1 LDVRQLDLMSAE
13 AGRQVEYLGK
23 RSLPEPGVG
32 DPIPDPLPGRPRS
45 GPGLSVNALVTLIRR
60 QPSVTAWALTVTM
73 GAVTLAAL
81 VSLPR
86 DAPPLVAS
94 TAGWWMLAA
103 AFSVTEARPIH
114 IMTNRGAHTLNPI
127 EIPLVISLALIGGP
141 ATIFARLVGWLLYA
155 VIIRKTTF
163 LKAGFNLAAAGVGA
177 AVAAAAASLI
187 EGPVS
192 NPINWVWLL
201 GGSLAGGVV
210 TSLAVAVVLT
220 AFDDERTSIEFRT
233 EVGIATGQVAAGS
246 MVGLAIVLPLA
257 INLWTLAFSGV
268 LILAFYAALAVYGRL
283 RQRHVELEGIYAFTT
298 SLDRTSTMEELVDE
312 ISTGV
317 SRALKVRN
325 VELTVDGDGGAIT
338 GSCIDGVA
346 QRTTGGSSSTRSSI
360 RTLEGAHLTT
370 PLRSAPDAVIGS
382 LTVSGREQEISFTD
396 SDRRLL
402 EAMASQAG
410 SALSRTVVEYRLRG
424 QVEHN
429 QQLIRSKD
437 QLIAAVSHELRTP
450 LTGILGFA
458 EILKE
463 GAGDMDA
470 DSHQELAGSIA
481 AEALDLSFIVEDL
494 LTAARFEL
502 GQLTIKSAVVD
513 IHPLVAAT
521 AKPFNGLVKVIPE
534 GGQPVIAVATDPPRA
549 RQIVRNLIS
558 NAIKYGG
565 PEVIV
570 RIGDLGEVVA
580 VDVCDNGLGV
590 NPADSERIF
599 LPYQTAHPQTTQP
612 GAVGLG
618 LPISRELARTMGG
631 DVTYQREQ
639 GWTVFRLA
647 LPKVSVMPR
656 VEQAAPSREA
666 WAS

>member
-1 LDVRQLDLMSAE
+1 MS
-13 AGRQVEYLGK
+13 GRTRRQVEHLGQ
-23 RSLPEPGVG
+23 RSLPEASVA
-32 DPIPDPLPGRPRS
+32 DPIPDLVPGRRRS
-45 GPGLSVNALVTLIRR
+45 HSRPSLDPLVTLIRR
-60 QPSVTAWALTVTM
+60 RPNVTAWVLTSTMAAITLVAL
-73 GAVTLAAL
+73 A
-81 VSLPR
+81 SLPH

-94 TAGWWMLAA
+94 NAGWWMLAA
-103 AFSVTEARPIH
+103 AFAVTEARPIH
-114 IMTNRGAHTLNPI
+114 LMTNRGAHTLNPI

-141 ATIFARLVGWLLYA
+141 ATIFARLMGWLLYA
-155 VIIRKTTF
+155 VIVRKTTF
-163 LKAGFNLAAAGVGA
+163 LKAAFNLAAAGVGA

-187 EGPVS
+187 EGNVS
-192 NPINWVWLL
+192 NPMNWVWLL
-201 GGSLAGGVV
+201 GGSVAGGVV
-210 TSLAVAVVLT
+210 TSLAVAIVLT
-220 AFDDERTSIEFRT
+220 AFDDERTFAEFRT

-257 INLWTLAFSGV
+257 VNLWTLAFSGL
-268 LILAFYAALAVYGRL
+268 LILAFYAALAIYGRL

-312 ISTGV
+312 ITTGV
-317 SRALKVRN
+317 SRALKVRH

-338 GSCIDGVA
+338 GLCIDGVV
-346 QRTTGGSSSTRSSI
+346 QRRAGDSSSTRSSL
-360 RTLEGAHLTT
+360 RTLEGAHLTS
-370 PLRSAPDAVIGS
+370 PLRSAPDTAIGS
-382 LTVSGREQEISFTD
+382 VTVSGREEEVSFTE

-410 SALSRTVVEYRLRG
+410 SALSRAVVEYRLRG

-463 GAGDMDA
+463 GVGDMDI

-502 GQLTIKSAVVD
+502 GQLTIKSSIVD

-521 AKPFNGLVKVIPE
+521 ANAFKGLVKVIPE
-534 GGQPVIAVATDPPRA
+534 SAQPITEVATDPPRA

-565 PEVIV
+565 PEVVV

-590 NPADSERIF
+590 NPADSDRIF

-618 LPISRELARTMGG
+618 LPISRELARSMGG
-631 DVTYQREQ
+631 DVTYQRER
-639 GWTVFRLA
+639 GWTVFRLT
-647 LPKVSVMPR
+647 LPR
-656 VEQAAPSREA
+656 VSAVLGARPAAPDREA

>member
-1 LDVRQLDLMSAE
+1 MSAE
-13 AGRQVEYLGK
+13 TRRQVEYLGE
-23 RSLPEPGVG
+23 RSLPEGG
-32 DPIPDPLPGRPRS
+32 IAGPILELLPDPPRS
-45 GPGLSVNALVTLIRR
+45 GSSLSAKALVTLIRR
-60 QPSVTAWALTVTM
+60 RPSVTAWVLTLTMAVVTM
-73 GAVTLAAL
+73 VALA
-81 VSLPR
+81 SLPH

-94 TAGWWMLAA
+94 NAGWWMLAA
-103 AFSVTEARPIH
+103 AFAITEARPIH
-114 IMTNRGAHTLNPI
+114 LMTNRGAHTLNPI

-141 ATIFARLVGWLLYA
+141 ATVFARLMGWLLYA
-155 VIIRKTTF
+155 VIVRKTTF
-163 LKAGFNLAAAGVGA
+163 LKAAFNLAAAGVGA
-177 AVAAAAASLI
+177 AVAATAASLI

-192 NPINWVWLL
+192 NPMNWVWLL
-201 GGSLAGGVV
+201 GGSVAGGVV
-210 TSLAVAVVLT
+210 TSLAVALVLT
-220 AFDDERTSIEFRT
+220 AFDDERTFIEFRT
-233 EVGIATGQVAAGS
+233 EVAIATGQVAAGS

-257 INLWTLAFSGV
+257 VNLWTLAFSGV

-312 ISTGV
+312 ITTGV
-317 SRALKVRN
+317 SRALKVRR
-325 VELTVDGDGGAIT
+325 VELTVDGDDGPIT

-346 QRTTGGSSSTRSSI
+346 QRRAGESSSTHSSI
-360 RTLEGAHLTT
+360 RTLEGAHLTS

-382 LTVSGREQEISFTD
+382 LTVSGREEEISFSD

-410 SALSRTVVEYRLRG
+410 SALSRAVVEYRLRS

-463 GAGDMDA
+463 GVSDMDA
-470 DSHQELAGSIA
+470 DSQQELAGSIA

-502 GQLTIKSAVVD
+502 GQLTIKPSVVD
-513 IHPLVAAT
+513 IHPLVGAS
-521 AKPFNGLVKVIPE
+521 AKPFEGLVKVIPE
-534 GGQPVIAVATDPPRA
+534 SAQPITAVATDPPRA

-565 PEVIV
+565 PEVVV

-590 NPADSERIF
+590 NPADSDRIF

-631 DVTYQREQ
+631 DVTYHRDR
-639 GWTVFRLA
+639 GWTVFRLT
-647 LPKVSVMPR
+647 LPRVSVSPR
-656 VEQAAPSREA
+656 AELPTPDREA